1 MDESLDTRSQIIQ
14 ALEKMVATGEN
25 INISAVAAKCG
36 VSHSLIYNR
45 YPDLKER
52 IKELKAAHKARQK
65 VANDKE
71 LIDTLL
77 AKNKAL
83 KDRVKE
89 DRSGQAED
97 NFKRMLV
104 HVQQVYSMYDQ
115 LLEERNRLAER
126 LGRA

>member
-1 MDESLDTRSQIIQ
+1 MDESLDTRSRIIRT
-14 ALEKMVATGEN
+14 LEQMVSAGEN
-25 INISAVAAKCG
+25 ITISAVSAKCG

-65 VANDKE
+65 AENEKE
-71 LIDTLL
+71 LIQNLL

-83 KDRVKE
+83 KDRIKE
-89 DRSGQAED
+89 DRCSQAED
-97 NFKRMLV
+97 SFKLMLV
-104 HVQQVYSMYDQ
+104 HVQQLYSMYDQ

-126 LGRA
+126 LGRF